1 MILAQITITS
11 DQISAFKE
19 IISAVGT
26 VASLWAIIHRAIT
39 ASREKLNAIMTENAN
54 RTRND
59 IIEHVDAKFKEHE
72 GSAFKR
78 LDDQDARLKALEKQI
93 GDLADVLTSRKP
105 TQPDST
111 QSRTL

>member
-11 DQISAFKE
+11 DQIAVFKE
-19 IISAVGT
+19 LISAIGT

-54 RTRND
+54 RTRNE
-59 IIEHVDAKFKEHE
+59 IIAHVDTRFREHE

-78 LDDQDARLKALEKQI
+78 LDDQDERLKSLERQI
-93 GDLADVLTSRKP
+93 ADLADTLAGRTG
-105 TQPDST
+105 QPT